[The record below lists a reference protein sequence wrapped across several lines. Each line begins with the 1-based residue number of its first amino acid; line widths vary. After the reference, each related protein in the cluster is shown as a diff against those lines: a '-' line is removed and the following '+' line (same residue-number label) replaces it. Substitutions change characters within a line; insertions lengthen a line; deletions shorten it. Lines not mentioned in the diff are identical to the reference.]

1 MPHDLDT
8 PSHVQLWELDTL
20 CKKVASLCEETRSIV
35 SEYHNIVT
43 LRQQCQGDF
52 KANLYL
58 LYGFSSMKVE
68 SGDWN

>member
-8 PSHVQLWELDTL
+8 PSHDQLLELDTL
-20 CKKVASLCEETRSIV
+20 CEKAARLCEETRSIV

-52 KANLYL
+52 KANLYV
-58 LYGFSSMKVE
+58 LYGFPSVQAE
-68 SGDWN
+68 SGDWS